1 MERKTSGRVL
11 GLRKTVFAVALLL
24 TGTVAS
30 FAQTGNATYIRN
42 FINSQGQCKTGA
54 LTSSNGCV
62 AIVGGNGYAASGIPQ
77 SLNEHLAA
85 ESKAGRTIDD
95 ICLTENGSWYC
106 VGDTLRGVNCPQAMI
121 NTVNNFC
128 RLGDRI
134 LCVTFDDNG
143 NWIVISSGHWSA
155 SNTSIEGNMK
165 KAQNMHGNILTAHLG
180 NDGGLAVICQNGS
193 TVFGNVPSSLTTF
206 LQTKLNFAAM
216 YIKFSTNGSWLITG
230 RSSEY
235 AYSM

>member
-1 MERKTSGRVL
+1 MERKISGHSL
-11 GLRKTVFAVALLL
+11 GLKKATFAVAFLLV
-24 TGTVAS
+24 GTIAA
-30 FAQTGNATYIRN
+30 FAQTNHAAYVRN
-42 FINSQGQCKTGA
+42 FINNQGQCKTGA

-62 AIVGGNGYAASGIPQ
+62 AIVGGNGYASSGIPQ
-77 SLNEHLAA
+77 SLQDHLLA

-95 ICLTENGSWYC
+95 ICLTENGNWYC
-106 VGDTLRGVNCPQAMI
+106 VGERLSGVNCPQAMI

-143 NWIVISSGHWSA
+143 NWIVISSAHWTA
-155 SNTSIEGNMK
+155 SNTSIESNMK
-165 KAQNMHGNILTAHLG
+165 KAQNMHGNILSAHLG
-180 NDGGLAVICQNGS
+180 NNGGLSVICQNGS

-230 RSSEY
+230 RNSEY

>member
-11 GLRKTVFAVALLL
+11 GLRKTVFALSLLL
-24 TGTVAS
+24 AGTVAS
-30 FAQTGNATYIRN
+30 FAQTGNATYVRN

-62 AIVGGNGYAASGIPQ
+62 AIVEENGYAASGIPQ

-106 VGDTLRGVNCPQAMI
+106 VGDPLRGVNCPQAMI

-165 KAQNMHGNILTAHLG
+165 KPQNMHGNILTAHLG
-180 NDGGLAVICQNGS
+180 IRLLHVKQRMPDGKKLKDSLLKSKHFHAENQQVEKEQSFQCAFWGF
-193 TVFGNVPSSLTTF
+193 FG
-206 LQTKLNFAAM
+206 
-216 YIKFSTNGSWLITG
+216 
-230 RSSEY
+230 
-235 AYSM
+235 